1 MTVFPTIADAFFM
14 QPNIVHPTDMEA
26 ISEVGSLH
34 SMRSHLSPYSPR
46 SSGSAPVS
54 SHNLTG
60 SNSSRPSGHSQGR
73 TASSGASL
81 AHSTSISS
89 DGRRRTRGAVSP
101 ALSAFGGQDSPSSLA
116 FPTPPPPPPPYIP
129 RSPLSD
135 PDTTVRLTTPG
146 TSITGSDRTAGTTGH
161 IVRHS
166 TGPDS
171 QLLSMPWATGLDS
184 D

>member
-1 MTVFPTIADAFFM
+1 
-14 QPNIVHPTDMEA
+14 MEA

-46 SSGSAPVS
+46 SSGSAPAS

-73 TASSGASL
+73 TGSSGGSL

-89 DGRRRTRGAVSP
+89 DGRRRTRGAISP
-101 ALSAFGGQDSPSSLA
+101 ALSAFGGQDSPSSSLA

-135 PDTTVRLTTPG
+135 PDTTIRLTTPG
-146 TSITGSDRTAGTTGH
+146 TSITSEDTTGTTGH
-161 IVRHS
+161 HVPRHS

-171 QLLSMPWATGLDS
+171 QLLSMPWATGLD
-184 D
+184 